1 VRLSRYLLCFER
13 RFRVVYWKD
22 VDSVRVILD
31 PVWGTCNS
39 AMVKHTI
46 NIMDYKDYYNILG
59 IERSANSDD
68 IRKAYRKLA
77 MQYHPDRN
85 PGDNQAEERFKEI
98 NEAYQ
103 VLNDPQKRAHYD
115 RVGSA
120 YSGWQQ
126 RGGQGGFD
134 WGRYAR
140 GAPGGTRVEY
150 GDLNDLFGSEGG
162 GMFSEFF
169 RTIFGGGMG
178 AAGTQTSRAAPAYQ
192 QDVEISLQD
201 AFNGRTVELQ
211 SDGKRKQVTI
221 PPGVRTG
228 SKVRV
233 AGAGPNGMDLYLIV
247 QVQEH
252 PAFERKGNDLHT
264 TAKVSAF
271 TAILGGEAEVETI
284 TGKVKLSIP
293 PGTQPEQVFRLAGR
307 GMPHLKS
314 ANTKGDLFVRLKV
327 EIPRYL
333 SSEQRE
339 LLEEASKIKF

>member
-1 VRLSRYLLCFER
+1 
-13 RFRVVYWKD
+13 
-22 VDSVRVILD
+22 
-31 PVWGTCNS
+31 
-39 AMVKHTI
+39 
-46 NIMDYKDYYNILG
+46 MDYKDYYKILDVS
-59 IERSANSDD
+59 RNASADE

-85 PGDNQAEERFKEI
+85 PGDKQSEERFKEI

-103 VLNDPQKRAHYD
+103 VLSDPQKRAHYD

-134 WGRYAR
+134 WGRWAS

-162 GMFSEFF
+162 MFSEFF

-178 AAGTQTSRAAPAYQ
+178 TAGTQTSRAAPAYQ
-192 QDVEISLQD
+192 QEVEISLED
-201 AFNGRTVELQ
+201 AFNGTTVQLQ
-211 SDGKRKQVTI
+211 TNGVRKQVRI
-221 PPGVRTG
+221 PAGVRTG

-233 AGAGPNGMDLYLIV
+233 AGAGPNGIDLYLSV
-247 QVQEH
+247 QVREH
-252 PAFERKGNDLHT
+252 KDFERKGHDLYT
-264 TAKVSAF
+264 TAKVSVF
-271 TAILGGEAEVETI
+271 TAILGGEAEVETM
-284 TGKVKLSIP
+284 TGKVKLTIP
-293 PGTQPEQVFRLAGR
+293 PGTQPEQMFRVAGR
-307 GMPHLKS
+307 GMPQLKNP
-314 ANTKGDLFVRLKV
+314 NTRGDLFVRLKV